1 MQRIPVDLTGCM
13 TLCTEP
19 PKPRKGQAGAA
30 RLDTATGQPLF
41 QVGVC
46 VIQERTSD
54 VVAVTVAGEPKGLVP
69 GQAVAVRGL
78 VAIPWEQQDPV
89 TGQWRHGIAFRA
101 EAILP
106 GAAGGAHTAPSGKAG
121 G

>member
-1 MQRIPVDLTGCM
+1 M

-19 PKPRKGQAGAA
+19 PKPRKSQGGGA

-69 GQAVAVRGL
+69 GQAVSVRGL

-106 GAAGGAHTAPSGKAG
+106 GTGGGAAHAASSGKAG